1 MSEVKHTPG
10 PWVLQKRDEN
20 IFRIVSS
27 CVWEW
32 DIATVDND
40 VDCIRGGA
48 NEDGISLQSIANAK
62 LIAAAPDMLN
72 ALLDAKKHLEG
83 YCFGDNQERTDV
95 FNNITKAIE
104 KATT

>member
-40 VDCIRGGA
+40 VDCIRGGT

-62 LIAAAPDMLN
+62 LIAAAPDMLS
-72 ALLDAKKHLEG
+72 ALQQIAKGQDGE
-83 YCFGDNQERTDV
+83 
-95 FNNITKAIE
+95 TKSDFIQRMICLAEEVIE
-104 KATT
+104 IATT